1 MLFHDDLYK
10 AFDALSRGLLSGAH
24 HPAHRLGL
32 AGPSLNLYEHDDHYT
47 AELAVPGA
55 KPESLEVTVEDGVL
69 TIAGERPAPE
79 LNENEKHLRRER
91 GCGAF
96 TRKIRLGREVNRD
109 AVSADYEHGILRVT
123 LPKAEAARPKRI
135 AIEVRG

>member
-1 MLFHDDLYK
+1 MLFHDDFYK
-10 AFDALSRGLLSGAH
+10 AFDALSRGLWSGARQ
-24 HPAHRLGL
+24 PAHRLEF
-32 AGPSLNLYEHDDHYT
+32 AGPSLNLYEHDDHYM

-79 LNENEKHLRRER
+79 MAEGEKLSRRER
-91 GCGAF
+91 GFGAF
-96 TRKIRLGREVNRD
+96 SRKIRLGREVNRD
-109 AVSADYEHGILRVT
+109 AVSADYEHGILNVT
-123 LPKAEAARPKRI
+123 LPKAEEAKPRKI